1 MEEEYDELLDE
12 AIRVVVESGQAST
25 SFLQR
30 RLRVG
35 YNRAA
40 RLMDQLESKGIISS
54 RDGSK
59 PRQILIDRQEYFEN
73 SSE

>member
-1 MEEEYDELLDE
+1 
-12 AIRVVVESGQAST
+12 
-25 SFLQR
+25 
-30 RLRVG
+30 
-35 YNRAA
+35 
-40 RLMDQLESKGIISS
+40 MDQLESKGIISS